1 MTKTAFAFLALATVA
16 SAAGPRDPGYI
27 ITKRGMYVPIATTS
41 SGGQVLTDTEH
52 SQMIFV
58 QPPGVTGRSTYRAI
72 PDRQGGFYL
81 SNKHSKR

>member
-27 ITKRGMYVPIATTS
+27 ITKRGMYIPIATTH

-58 QPPGVTGRSTYRAI
+58 QPPGVTGRSTYRAV
-72 PDRQGGFYL
+72 PDGHGHFYM